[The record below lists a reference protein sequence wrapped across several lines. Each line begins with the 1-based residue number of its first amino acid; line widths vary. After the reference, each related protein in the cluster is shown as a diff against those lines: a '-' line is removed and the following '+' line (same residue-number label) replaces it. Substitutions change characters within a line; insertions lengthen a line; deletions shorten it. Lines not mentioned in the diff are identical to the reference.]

1 MYIKSIFENSL
12 AVPGVVAA
20 QGMTRIQPEA
30 ITMNATRRLW
40 WILGILCVLSF
51 GTLGW
56 IGGEIYREAPPMP
69 ERVVSSD
76 GTTLFTLDDMQRGRQ
91 VWQTTGGQQLGS
103 IWGHGAYVAP
113 DWTADWL
120 HREARALLEMWAQRD
135 HGLAFD
141 GLGNE
146 ARAALLARLARE
158 MRTNT
163 YDAAS
168 GTITVS
174 TDRAAAIREVAAHY
188 RDLFGDAP
196 ELATLR
202 EQYAIANDAVPSLA
216 HRELMPAFFFWTA
229 WAAGTERPGSDI
241 TYTSNW
247 PHEPLIGNT
256 PTTGMAMWS
265 MASIVLLIGAIG
277 ALVWYYAA
285 TREHGELTR
294 APATDPLLAG
304 APTPSQRATAKYFY
318 TVVALFLAQMT
329 LGAITAHYAVEGQD
343 FYGFPL
349 SEYLPYAVARTWHT
363 QLAVFWIATAWLA
376 TGLYIAPAITGHEPR
391 FQRLGV
397 DVLYGAL
404 LVVVVGSLAGTWL
417 GVHQHFSLDVNFW
430 IGHQGWEYVDLG
442 RLWQIMLFA
451 GLLIWLALVTR
462 ALWPALRTP
471 SESRPLVTILFLST
485 VAIGLFY
492 ATGLMWGKHT
502 HLSMVTYWRWWL
514 VHLWVEGFFEVFATA
529 VIALLFTRMGL
540 IRAQLANVAVLF
552 TTVVFLTGGIL
563 GTLHHLYFAGT
574 PTSVIAIG
582 AMFSA
587 LEVVPL
593 ALIGFEAYENY
604 RHSKAA
610 PWVAR
615 YRWAI
620 LFFVAVAFWNLVG
633 AGMLGFLIN
642 PPLSLYYVQGLNT
655 TPAHGH
661 AALFGVYGMLGIG
674 LLLFCLR
681 ALTAEHAWRDRL
693 LAPTFWLL
701 NIGLAAMVF
710 LSLLP
715 AGIYQAWASITE
727 GLWYARSP
735 EIVHSELMHLLVW
748 LRVPGDVIFAAGALL
763 LGWFVFRLWHGS
775 RAAALPAPAA
785 GEAAVVGRSA

>member
-1 MYIKSIFENSL
+1 
-12 AVPGVVAA
+12 
-20 QGMTRIQPEA
+20 
-30 ITMNATRRLW
+30 MNQTRRLW
-40 WILGILCVLSF
+40 WILGIMFVLSF
-51 GTLGW
+51 STLGW
-56 IGGEIYREAPPMP
+56 IGGEIYRQAPPMP
-69 ERVVSSD
+69 ERVVTAD
-76 GTTLFTLDDMQRGRQ
+76 GATLFTRHDIERGRQ

-113 DWTADWL
+113 DWSADWL
-120 HREARALLEMWAQRD
+120 HREAVALLNLWAQRER
-135 HGLAFD
+135 GVAFD
-141 GLGNE
+141 ALGEE
-146 ARAALLARLARE
+146 AKAALQARVQRE
-158 MRTNT
+158 MRANT
-163 YDAAS
+163 HDPES

-188 RDLFGDAP
+188 RDLFGNGD
-196 ELATLR
+196 ELAALR
-202 EQYAIANDAVPSLA
+202 EQYAIANDAVPDYGR
-216 HRELMPAFFFWTA
+216 RELMPAFFFWTA
-229 WAAGTERPGSDI
+229 WAAGTDRPGSDI

-256 PTTGMAMWS
+256 PTAGMAIWS
-265 MASIVLLIGAIG
+265 MASIILLIGAIG

-285 TREHGELTR
+285 TRDEGHVVVPPTH
-294 APATDPLLAG
+294 DPLLGGKA
-304 APTPSQRATAKYFY
+304 TPSQRATAKYFY

-349 SEYLPYAVARTWHT
+349 AEYLPYAVVRTWHT

-397 DVLYGAL
+397 NLLYGAL
-404 LVVVVGSLAGTWL
+404 LVVVVGSLAGQWL
-417 GVHQHFSLDVNFW
+417 GVHQHFDLDINFW

-442 RLWQIMLFA
+442 RVWQIMLFA
-451 GLLIWLALVTR
+451 GLLIWLALVGR
-462 ALWPALRTP
+462 ALWPALRAP
-471 SESRPLVTILFLST
+471 SENRTLITILFLST

-552 TTVVFLTGGIL
+552 TTVIFLTGGIL
-563 GTLHHLYFAGT
+563 GTLHHLYFSGT

-604 RHSKAA
+604 RHTKAA

-642 PPLSLYYVQGLNT
+642 PPISLYFIQGLNT
-655 TPAHGH
+655 TAAHGH

-681 ALTAEHAWRDRL
+681 GVTEDKAWNERL

-735 EIVHSELMHLLVW
+735 EIIHSSLMHTLVW
-748 LRVPGDVIFAAGALL
+748 LRVPGDVIFAAGAVV
-763 LGWFVFRLWHGS
+763 LGWFVFRLWNGS
-775 RAAALPAPAA
+775 RKVRAAQILPEPLRA
-785 GEAAVVGRSA
+785 S